1 MFHLDL
7 DCRRHQGSSF
17 LLLLLLLVLRV
28 SSVAPSVWCH
38 GFGMKMTT
46 TAGGLKRGAMVR
58 TEAGAITSAAT
69 SMTMI
74 FSAVA

>member
-17 LLLLLLLVLRV
+17 LLLLLLVLRV

>member
-1 MFHLDL
+1 MFRLDL
-7 DCRRHQGSSF
+7 DCRRHRGSSF
-17 LLLLLLLVLRV
+17 LLLLLLFALRV
-28 SSVAPSVWCH
+28 SLVPPSVWCH

-46 TAGGLKRGAMVR
+46 TAGGLRRGAIVR